1 MEFENTIGLETHV
14 QLKTKTKMFCSC
26 RLQTGCEPNV
36 NVCPVCLGYPGA
48 LPVINREAVKL
59 TVMSGMMLGCEVSRH
74 ATFDRKNY
82 FYPDMAKDY
91 QISENGQPLCIGGG
105 VEITLPDGSR
115 KFIRINHIHLEED
128 AAKINHYATTSGV
141 DFNRGGTPLMEIVS
155 EPDLASADEAIAYL
169 TALKEMLVYAGV
181 SDCNLEEGNMRSDV
195 NISIRPQG
203 AKELG
208 TKVEIKNM
216 NSFSGIHAA
225 LEFEARRQREC
236 VAHGVEIVQETRR
249 WDPEAL
255 ETASMR
261 SKENAHDYR
270 YFPEPDLV
278 PVELSAAQI
287 DEWRRLLPEQPEAR
301 RLRMIADYGI
311 AEYDAEVLS
320 QHKANADFFEAAAR
334 GLDKKAAKA
343 LCNLFMSDVMALM
356 NASGK
361 AVAESAMTP
370 AALASLVQLSLAGTI
385 NGPTLKELLPEIFE
399 KGGDPAAI
407 VKERG
412 LGAVSD
418 DAALEK
424 FVDEAIAANPGPV
437 ADYKAGK
444 KAAAGFFVGQVM
456 KLSKGK
462 ADPKKVGGIV
472 ARKLAALGVALLL
485 AFFLGCTSF
494 NLMSVGH
501 FVDEGGNVIKVEY
514 GKGDEDHVTTFRSPA
529 NGRELEFTSKL
540 RVKVYLPDGDMFM
553 AFQCMNTLGS
563 GTMYRSD
570 DREWMFHANGFTSKV
585 FRYDPPV
592 DDYLLVFEGVICNDG
607 NDKPLSGGG
616 GGWTR
621 VK

>member
-14 QLKTKTKMFCSC
+14 QLKTRTKMFCSC
-26 RLQTGCEPNV
+26 LLKTGCEPNT

-48 LPVINREAVKL
+48 LPVMNREAVKL
-59 TVMSGMMLGCEVSRH
+59 TVMSGLMLGCEINRH

-91 QISENGQPLCIGGG
+91 QISENGNPLCIGGG
-105 VEITLPDGSR
+105 VEIARADGTK

-128 AAKINHYATTSGV
+128 AAKINHYAAHSGV

-155 EPDLASADEAIAYL
+155 EPDISSADEAIAYL

-195 NISIRPQG
+195 NISIRPVG
-203 AKELG
+203 ETKLG

-216 NSFSGIHAA
+216 NTFKGIHAA
-225 LEFEARRQREC
+225 LEYEARRQREC
-236 VAHGVEIVQETRR
+236 MAHSIPIVQETRR
-249 WDPEAL
+249 WDGEGM

-278 PVELSAAQI
+278 PVALSEEQI
-287 DEWRRLLPEQPEAR
+287 AEWKALLPEKPELRRAR
-301 RLRMIADYGI
+301 MVEEYGI

-320 QHKANADFFEAAAR
+320 QQKANADYFEAAAK
-334 GLDKKAAKA
+334 GLDKKTAKQ
-343 LCNLFMSDVMALM
+343 LCNLYMSDVMALM
-356 NASGK
+356 NATGK
-361 AVAESAMTP
+361 SIGECAMTP
-370 AALASLVQLSLAGTI
+370 DALRSLVEMSAKGTI

-418 DAALEK
+418 AGALEA
-424 FVDEAIAANPGPV
+424 FVDQAIAANPNVV

-462 ADPKKVGGIV
+462 ADPKMVGPMV
-472 ARKLAALGVALLL
+472 AKKLA
-485 AFFLGCTSF
+485 S
-494 NLMSVGH
+494 M
-501 FVDEGGNVIKVEY
+501 
-514 GKGDEDHVTTFRSPA
+514 
-529 NGRELEFTSKL
+529 
-540 RVKVYLPDGDMFM
+540 
-553 AFQCMNTLGS
+553 
-563 GTMYRSD
+563 
-570 DREWMFHANGFTSKV
+570 
-585 FRYDPPV
+585 
-592 DDYLLVFEGVICNDG
+592 
-607 NDKPLSGGG
+607 
-616 GGWTR
+616 
-621 VK
+621 

>member
-14 QLKTKTKMFCSC
+14 QLKTKTKMFCGC
-26 RLQTGCEPNV
+26 LLKTGCEPNT

-48 LPVINREAVKL
+48 LPVMNGEAVKL
-59 TVMSGMMLGCEVSRH
+59 TVLSGMMLGCRINSH

-91 QISENGQPLCIGGG
+91 QISENGQPLCLGGG
-105 VEITLPDGSR
+105 VEITRADGTK

-155 EPDLASADEAIAYL
+155 EPDMESADDAIAYL

-195 NISIRPQG
+195 NISIRPKTG
-203 AKELG
+203 EGLPTKPDGSIDFSKLG

-225 LEFEARRQREC
+225 LVYEAKRQREC
-236 VAHGVEIVQETRR
+236 MAHSIPLVQETRR
-249 WDPEAL
+249 WDPEAM
-255 ETASMR
+255 ETAPMR

-278 PVELSAAQI
+278 PVELSEEQLA
-287 DEWRRLLPEQPEAR
+287 EWRKLLPEKPEVR
-301 RLRMIADYGI
+301 RARMIAEYGL

-320 QHKANADFFEAAAR
+320 QHKANADYFEAAAK
-334 GLDKKAAKA
+334 GLDKKLAKQ

-361 AVAESAMTP
+361 SIGECAMAP
-370 AALASLVQLSLAGTI
+370 AALAALVKLSASGTI
-385 NGPTLKELLPEIFE
+385 NGPTLKELLPELFE
-399 KGGDPAAI
+399 QGGDPEAI

-418 DAALEK
+418 TGALEA
-424 FVDEAIAANPGPV
+424 FVDQAIAANPGPV
-437 ADYKAGK
+437 ADFKAGK

-462 ADPKKVGGIV
+462 ADPKIVGGIV
-472 ARKLAALGVALLL
+472 AKKLAAIA
-485 AFFLGCTSF
+485 
-494 NLMSVGH
+494 
-501 FVDEGGNVIKVEY
+501 
-514 GKGDEDHVTTFRSPA
+514 
-529 NGRELEFTSKL
+529 
-540 RVKVYLPDGDMFM
+540 
-553 AFQCMNTLGS
+553 
-563 GTMYRSD
+563 
-570 DREWMFHANGFTSKV
+570 
-585 FRYDPPV
+585 
-592 DDYLLVFEGVICNDG
+592 
-607 NDKPLSGGG
+607 
-616 GGWTR
+616 
-621 VK
+621 

>member
-14 QLKTKTKMFCSC
+14 QLKTKTKMFCGC
-26 RLQTGCEPNV
+26 LLKTGCEPNT

-48 LPVINREAVKL
+48 LPVMNGEAVKL
-59 TVMSGMMLGCEVSRH
+59 TVLSGMMLGCRINSH

-91 QISENGQPLCIGGG
+91 QISENGQPLCLGGG
-105 VEITLPDGSR
+105 VEITRADGTK

-155 EPDLASADEAIAYL
+155 EPDMESADDAIAYL

-195 NISIRPQG
+195 NISIRPKTG
-203 AKELG
+203 EGLPTKPDGSIDFSKLG

-225 LEFEARRQREC
+225 LVYEAKRQREC
-236 VAHGVEIVQETRR
+236 MARSIPLVQETRR
-249 WDPEAL
+249 WDPEAM
-255 ETASMR
+255 ETAPMR

-278 PVELSAAQI
+278 PVELSDEQLA
-287 DEWRRLLPEQPEAR
+287 EWRKLLPEKPEVR
-301 RLRMIADYGI
+301 RARMIAEYGL

-320 QHKANADFFEAAAR
+320 QHKANADYFEAAAK
-334 GLDKKAAKA
+334 GLDKKLAKQ

-361 AVAESAMTP
+361 SIGECAMAP
-370 AALASLVQLSLAGTI
+370 AALAALVKLSASGTI
-385 NGPTLKELLPEIFE
+385 NGPTLKELLPELFE
-399 KGGDPAAI
+399 KGGDPEAI

-418 DAALEK
+418 MGALEA
-424 FVDEAIAANPGPV
+424 FVDQAIAANPGPV
-437 ADYKAGK
+437 ADFKAGK

-462 ADPKKVGGIV
+462 ADPKIVGGIV
-472 ARKLAALGVALLL
+472 AKKLAEIA
-485 AFFLGCTSF
+485 
-494 NLMSVGH
+494 
-501 FVDEGGNVIKVEY
+501 
-514 GKGDEDHVTTFRSPA
+514 
-529 NGRELEFTSKL
+529 
-540 RVKVYLPDGDMFM
+540 
-553 AFQCMNTLGS
+553 
-563 GTMYRSD
+563 
-570 DREWMFHANGFTSKV
+570 
-585 FRYDPPV
+585 
-592 DDYLLVFEGVICNDG
+592 
-607 NDKPLSGGG
+607 
-616 GGWTR
+616 
-621 VK
+621 

>member
-1 MEFENTIGLETHV
+1 MTMEFENTIGLETHV

-26 RLQTGCEPNV
+26 LLKTGCEPNT

-48 LPVINREAVKL
+48 LPVMNKEAVKL
-59 TVMSGMMLGCEVSRH
+59 TVMSGMMLGCTINKH

-105 VEITLPDGSR
+105 VWIETEKNGEKVR

-141 DFNRGGTPLMEIVS
+141 DFNRGGTPLMEIVG
-155 EPDLASADEAIAYL
+155 EPDLASADEAVAYL

-195 NISIRPQG
+195 NISIRPKDG
-203 AKELG
+203 SEGLPMTADGKIDYKKLG

-225 LEFEARRQREC
+225 LEYEAKRQREC
-236 VAHGVEIVQETRR
+236 MAHSIPIVQETRR
-249 WDPEAL
+249 WDPEAM

-278 PVELSAAQI
+278 PVELDDATVE
-287 DEWRRLLPEQPEAR
+287 EWRKLLPEPPEKR
-301 RLRMIADYGI
+301 RARMIEEYGI

-320 QHKANADFFEAAAR
+320 QHKANADYFEAAAR
-334 GLDKKAAKA
+334 GTDKKIAK
-343 LCNLFMSDVMALM
+343 LICNLFMGDVMALM

-361 AVAESAMTP
+361 AIGECAMKP
-370 AALASLVQLSLAGTI
+370 EELASLVKLSAAGTI

-399 KGGDPAAI
+399 KGGDPEKI

-418 DAALEK
+418 TGALEA
-424 FVDEAIAANPGPV
+424 FVDQAIAANPGPV
-437 ADYKAGK
+437 ADFKAGK

-462 ADPKKVGGIV
+462 ADPKIVGGIV
-472 ARKLAALGVALLL
+472 AKKLAAL
-485 AFFLGCTSF
+485 
-494 NLMSVGH
+494 
-501 FVDEGGNVIKVEY
+501 
-514 GKGDEDHVTTFRSPA
+514 
-529 NGRELEFTSKL
+529 
-540 RVKVYLPDGDMFM
+540 
-553 AFQCMNTLGS
+553 
-563 GTMYRSD
+563 
-570 DREWMFHANGFTSKV
+570 
-585 FRYDPPV
+585 
-592 DDYLLVFEGVICNDG
+592 
-607 NDKPLSGGG
+607 
-616 GGWTR
+616 
-621 VK
+621 

>member
-1 MEFENTIGLETHV
+1 MDFENTIGLETHV

-26 RLQTGCEPNV
+26 LLKTGCEPNT

-48 LPVINREAVKL
+48 LPVMNKEAVKL
-59 TVMSGMMLGCEVSRH
+59 TVMSGMMLGCEVNRH

-91 QISENGQPLCIGGG
+91 QISENGSPLCLGGG
-105 VEITLPDGSR
+105 VEITRADGTK

-155 EPDLASADEAIAYL
+155 EPDMESADDAIAYL

-195 NISIRPQG
+195 NISIRPVG
-203 AKELG
+203 ETKLG

-225 LEFEARRQREC
+225 LEYEARRQREC
-236 VAHGVEIVQETRR
+236 MAHSIPIVQETRR
-249 WDPEAL
+249 WDPDAG

-278 PVELSAAQI
+278 PVELDDATVA
-287 DEWRRLLPEQPEAR
+287 EWRKLLPEKPETR
-301 RLRMIADYGI
+301 RARMIDEYGI

-320 QHKANADFFEAAAR
+320 QHKANADFYEAAAK
-334 GLDKKAAKA
+334 GLDKKTAKL
-343 LCNLFMSDVMALM
+343 LCNLFMGDVMALM

-361 AVAESAMTP
+361 AVAESALSP
-370 AALASLVQLSLAGTI
+370 AALRSLAEMSAKGVI
-385 NGPTLKELLPEIFE
+385 NGPTLKELLPEVFE

-418 DAALEK
+418 ESALEA
-424 FVDEAIAANPGPV
+424 FVDQAIAANPGPV
-437 ADYKAGK
+437 ADFKAGK
-444 KAAAGFFVGQVM
+444 KAAAGFSVGQVM

-462 ADPKKVGGIV
+462 ADPKIVGGIV
-472 ARKLAALGVALLL
+472 ARKLGAL
-485 AFFLGCTSF
+485 
-494 NLMSVGH
+494 
-501 FVDEGGNVIKVEY
+501 
-514 GKGDEDHVTTFRSPA
+514 
-529 NGRELEFTSKL
+529 
-540 RVKVYLPDGDMFM
+540 
-553 AFQCMNTLGS
+553 
-563 GTMYRSD
+563 
-570 DREWMFHANGFTSKV
+570 
-585 FRYDPPV
+585 
-592 DDYLLVFEGVICNDG
+592 
-607 NDKPLSGGG
+607 
-616 GGWTR
+616 
-621 VK
+621 

>member
-14 QLKTKTKMFCSC
+14 QLKTRTKMFCSC
-26 RLQTGCEPNV
+26 LLKTGCEPNT

-48 LPVINREAVKL
+48 LPVMNREAVKL
-59 TVMSGMMLGCEVSRH
+59 TVMSGLMLGCEINRH

-91 QISENGQPLCIGGG
+91 QISENGNPLCIGGG
-105 VEITLPDGSR
+105 VEIALADGTK

-128 AAKINHYATTSGV
+128 AAKINHYAAHSGV

-155 EPDLASADEAIAYL
+155 EPDISSADEAIAYL

-195 NISIRPQG
+195 NISIRPVG
-203 AKELG
+203 ETKLG

-216 NSFSGIHAA
+216 NTFKGIHAA
-225 LEFEARRQREC
+225 LEYEARRQREC
-236 VAHGVEIVQETRR
+236 MAHSIPIVQETRR
-249 WDPEAL
+249 WDGEGM

-278 PVELSAAQI
+278 PVALSEEQI
-287 DEWRRLLPEQPEAR
+287 AEWKALLPEKPELRRAR
-301 RLRMIADYGI
+301 MVEEYGI

-320 QHKANADFFEAAAR
+320 QQKANADYFEAAAK
-334 GLDKKAAKA
+334 GLDKKTAKQ
-343 LCNLFMSDVMALM
+343 LCNLYMSDVMALM
-356 NASGK
+356 NATGK
-361 AVAESAMTP
+361 SIGECAMTP
-370 AALASLVQLSLAGTI
+370 DALRSLVEMSAKGTI

-418 DAALEK
+418 AGALEA
-424 FVDEAIAANPGPV
+424 FVDQAIAANPNVV

-462 ADPKKVGGIV
+462 ADPKMVGPMV
-472 ARKLAALGVALLL
+472 AKKLA
-485 AFFLGCTSF
+485 S
-494 NLMSVGH
+494 M
-501 FVDEGGNVIKVEY
+501 
-514 GKGDEDHVTTFRSPA
+514 
-529 NGRELEFTSKL
+529 
-540 RVKVYLPDGDMFM
+540 
-553 AFQCMNTLGS
+553 
-563 GTMYRSD
+563 
-570 DREWMFHANGFTSKV
+570 
-585 FRYDPPV
+585 
-592 DDYLLVFEGVICNDG
+592 
-607 NDKPLSGGG
+607 
-616 GGWTR
+616 
-621 VK
+621 

>member
-14 QLKTKTKMFCSC
+14 QLKTRTKMFCSC
-26 RLQTGCEPNV
+26 LLKTGCEPNV

-48 LPVINREAVKL
+48 LPVMNKEAVKL
-59 TVMSGMMLGCEVSRH
+59 TVMSGLMLGCRINRH

-91 QISENGQPLCIGGG
+91 QISENESPLCIGGG
-105 VEITLPDGSR
+105 VTIQTPQGP

-128 AAKINHYATTSGV
+128 AAKINHYASSSGV

-195 NISIRPQG
+195 NISIRPKG
-203 AKELG
+203 EKRLG

-225 LEFEARRQREC
+225 LEYEARRQREC
-236 VAHGVEIVQETRR
+236 MAHSIPIVQETRR
-249 WDPEAL
+249 WDGEAL

-278 PVELSAAQI
+278 PVELSEEQI
-287 DEWRRLLPEQPEAR
+287 EEWRKLLPEQPEAR
-301 RLRMIADYGI
+301 RNRMIEEYGI
-311 AEYDAEVLS
+311 AEYDAGVLS
-320 QHKANADFFEAAAR
+320 QHKANADYFEAAAK
-334 GLDKKAAKA
+334 GLDKKTAKL

-361 AVAESAMTP
+361 EIYECAMAP
-370 AALASLVQLSLAGTI
+370 EALRSLVCLSAKGTI

-399 KGGDPAAI
+399 KGGDPEAI

-418 DAALEK
+418 TAQLEA

-437 ADYKAGK
+437 QDFKNGK

-462 ADPKKVGGIV
+462 ADPKLVGGIV
-472 ARKLAALGVALLL
+472 ARKLASLCLALVLMLFAGCVSFIHTQTAVF
-485 AFFLGCTSF
+485 ANDDGEFLT
-494 NLMSVGH
+494 
-501 FVDEGGNVIKVEY
+501 VDY
-514 GKGDEDHVTTFRSPA
+514 GTGKEDHVTTFISPG
-529 NGRELEFTSKL
+529 NGQEMEMKSKL
-540 RVKVYLPDGDMFM
+540 RVRVMLPNGDSFM
-553 AFQCMNTLGS
+553 AFQCMNMLPS
-563 GTMYRSD
+563 GTMYRTD
-570 DREWMFHANGFTSKV
+570 NKKWMFLANGFTCQV
-585 FRYDPPV
+585 FREL
-592 DDYLLVFEGVICNDG
+592 DDRSGYSLYYEGVLARTVE
-607 NDKPLSGGG
+607 KPK
-616 GGWTR
+616 R
-621 VK
+621 K

>member
-14 QLKTKTKMFCSC
+14 QLKTRTKMFCSC
-26 RLQTGCEPNV
+26 LLKTGCEPNT

-48 LPVINREAVKL
+48 LPVMNREAVKL
-59 TVMSGMMLGCEVSRH
+59 TVMSGLMLGCEINRH

-91 QISENGQPLCIGGG
+91 QISENGNPLCIGGG
-105 VEITLPDGSR
+105 VEISLADGSR

-128 AAKINHYATTSGV
+128 AAKINHYAAHSGV

-155 EPDLASADEAIAYL
+155 EPDIASADEAIAYL

-195 NISIRPQG
+195 NISIRPVG
-203 AKELG
+203 ETKLG

-216 NSFSGIHAA
+216 NSFRGIHAA
-225 LEFEARRQREC
+225 LEYEARRQREC
-236 VAHGVEIVQETRR
+236 MAHSIPIVQETRR
-249 WDPEAL
+249 WDGEAM

-278 PVELSAAQI
+278 PVALSEEQI
-287 DEWRRLLPEQPEAR
+287 AEWKALLPEKPEVRRAR
-301 RLRMIADYGI
+301 MVEQYGI

-320 QHKANADFFEAAAR
+320 QQKENADYFEVAAK
-334 GLDKKAAKA
+334 GLDRKTAKT
-343 LCNLFMSDVMALM
+343 LCNLYMSDVMALM

-361 AVAESAMTP
+361 AIGECAMRP
-370 AALASLVQLSLAGTI
+370 EALRSLVVLSAKGTI
-385 NGPTLKELLPEIFE
+385 NGPTLKELLPELFE
-399 KGGDPAAI
+399 KGGDPEAI

-418 DAALEK
+418 AGALEA
-424 FVDEAIAANPGPV
+424 FVDQAIAANPNVV

-462 ADPKKVGGIV
+462 ADPKVVGPMV
-472 ARKLAALGVALLL
+472 ARKLAA
-485 AFFLGCTSF
+485 
-494 NLMSVGH
+494 M
-501 FVDEGGNVIKVEY
+501 
-514 GKGDEDHVTTFRSPA
+514 
-529 NGRELEFTSKL
+529 
-540 RVKVYLPDGDMFM
+540 
-553 AFQCMNTLGS
+553 
-563 GTMYRSD
+563 
-570 DREWMFHANGFTSKV
+570 
-585 FRYDPPV
+585 
-592 DDYLLVFEGVICNDG
+592 
-607 NDKPLSGGG
+607 
-616 GGWTR
+616 
-621 VK
+621 

>member
-14 QLKTKTKMFCSC
+14 QLKTNTKMFCSC
-26 RLQTGCEPNV
+26 LLKTGCEPNT

-48 LPVINREAVKL
+48 LPVMNKEAVKL
-59 TVMSGMMLGCEVSRH
+59 TVMSGLMLGCEINRH

-91 QISENGQPLCIGGG
+91 QISENGNPLCIGGG
-105 VEITLPDGSR
+105 VEITRPDGT
-115 KFIRINHIHLEED
+115 KKLIRINHIHLEED

-155 EPDLASADEAIAYL
+155 EPDMESADDAILYL

-195 NISIRPQG
+195 NISIRPKDGQG
-203 AKELG
+203 LPTKADGSIDFSKLG

-225 LEFEARRQREC
+225 LVYEAKRQREC
-236 VAHGVEIVQETRR
+236 MAHSIPLVQETRR
-249 WDPEAL
+249 WDGEAM
-255 ETASMR
+255 ETAPMR

-278 PVELSAAQI
+278 PVELSSEQVE
-287 DEWRRLLPEQPEAR
+287 EWRKLLPEKPELR
-301 RLRMIADYGI
+301 RVRMIEEYGI
-311 AEYDAEVLS
+311 AEYDADVLS
-320 QHKANADFFEAAAR
+320 QHKANADYFEAAAK
-334 GLDKKAAKA
+334 GLDKKVAKL

-361 AVAESAMTP
+361 AIGESAMTP
-370 AALASLVQLSLAGTI
+370 AALAALVKMSAAGTI

-399 KGGDPAAI
+399 KGGDPEAI

-418 DAALEK
+418 TGALEA
-424 FVDEAIAANPGPV
+424 FVDQAIAANPGPV
-437 ADYKAGK
+437 QDFKNGK

-462 ADPKKVGGIV
+462 ADPKIVGGLV
-472 ARKLAALGVALLL
+472 AKKLAAL
-485 AFFLGCTSF
+485 
-494 NLMSVGH
+494 
-501 FVDEGGNVIKVEY
+501 
-514 GKGDEDHVTTFRSPA
+514 
-529 NGRELEFTSKL
+529 
-540 RVKVYLPDGDMFM
+540 
-553 AFQCMNTLGS
+553 
-563 GTMYRSD
+563 
-570 DREWMFHANGFTSKV
+570 
-585 FRYDPPV
+585 
-592 DDYLLVFEGVICNDG
+592 
-607 NDKPLSGGG
+607 
-616 GGWTR
+616 
-621 VK
+621 